1 MQEGGAV
8 LGCDILLTLK
18 EAMYFENKTWGTV
31 NKYIQRGKIQAEK
44 LDTGLRCGFEY
55 RVPLTELSKKAQQR
69 YFKERRENAPERLF
83 VDEDVGEE
91 AEDEKR
97 PVNFELLTNEQRL
110 EALRW
115 ETIIRLWQAE
125 VAFLKDKKTEAT
137 KEFVRKYNNENEP
150 KISVRT
156 LYEKDKAYKKYGV
169 TGLAD
174 MRKSR
179 KKRGTRMDERLYSA
193 FVQWYLNENRLTISY
208 IYENIKRWVEQEGLD
223 IKVPSEASFR
233 RAAESIPVAAIKL
246 FRYGSKVY
254 SDECEPF
261 VQRLYDDIYSNDY
274 WSSDY
279 HTLDLMV
286 KDDVT
291 GEIYRPHLCTWIDV
305 RSRKVLAMRLRK
317 SADSHGVVLCFKDAV
332 GTYGLPGNVY
342 LDNGR
347 EFLVHDFGGRGRR
360 KTDSNAFYGTG
371 ILERL
376 GITMINAIVRNGKAK
391 VIERSF
397 KQITSEFA
405 KLYITYCGNRP
416 ENRPYAHN
424 TILKNE
430 KNIPLASAVK
440 KDLENYIFGIYNE
453 NVSEAEG
460 IRGKSPNE
468 AYAENLITKR
478 VLKKDQLNLMLL
490 RNAKLQSVD
499 RNGVFIK
506 IAGAKIW
513 YYDADFVSAN
523 LKRKVYVRYDP
534 DELTS
539 VRVYDENEVFMAEL
553 KKMPT
558 GGYDMASDIE
568 AIKYVNAGKKKLAT
582 YTKHFIENQ
591 KEIMKVKP
599 LRDIVMRTA
608 SEQRQRIS
616 EEESAVVFAN
626 FNFTETECVKVE
638 NRINFKQMIESAK
651 RQRG

>member
-1 MQEGGAV
+1 M
-8 LGCDILLTLK
+8 GCNILLTLK
-18 EAMYFENKTWGTV
+18 EASYFEAVKYKTLKMNV
-31 NKYIQRGKIQAEK
+31 IRGKINAEK

-55 RVPLTELSKKAQQR
+55 RIPLTELSKKAQAR
-69 YFKERRENAPERLF
+69 YFKERRN
-83 VDEDVGEE
+83 EE
-91 AEDEKR
+91 ADEAILSGDGEKMPELKR
-97 PVNFELLTNEQRL
+97 PINFEELTGEQRDI
-110 EALRW
+110 AADW
-115 ETIIRLWQAE
+115 EGIIKAWQRYI
-125 VAFLKDKKTEAT
+125 FSTNSKTEAT
-137 KEFVRKYNNENEP
+137 KEFVKEYNSAHNK

-156 LYEKDKAYKKYGV
+156 LYEKDKLYKQYGIA
-169 TGLAD
+169 GLAD
-174 MRKSR
+174 MRRSR

-360 KTDSNAFYGTG
+360 KTDFNAFYGTG

-376 GITMINAIVRNGKAK
+376 GITMVNAIVRNGKAK

-397 KQITSEFA
+397 KQITSEFS

-430 KNIPLASAVK
+430 KNIPLASEVK
-440 KDLENYIFGIYNE
+440 KDLEDYIFGIYNE
-453 NVSEAEG
+453 NISDAEG

-478 VLKKDQLNLMLL
+478 VLKKEQLNLMLL
-490 RNAKLQSVD
+490 RSAKLQSVD

-599 LRDIVMRTA
+599 LRNIVMRA
-608 SEQRQRIS
+608 AQEQRKRLS
-616 EEESAVVFAN
+616 EESSAVIFTDFS
-626 FNFTETECVKVE
+626 FNE
-638 NRINFKQMIESAK
+638 NEVTSINNKNIINFKQMIQSAK
-651 RQRG
+651 ENRG

>member
-1 MQEGGAV
+1 M
-8 LGCDILLTLK
+8 GCDILLTLK
-18 EAMYFENKTWGTV
+18 EVMYFENKTWGTV

-69 YFKERRENAPERLF
+69 YFKERKKCEDDAVLLLGDGEKTPE
-83 VDEDVGEE
+83 V
-91 AEDEKR
+91 KR
-97 PVNFELLTNEQRL
+97 TVNFEELTYEQRDI
-110 EALRW
+110 AADW
-115 ETIIRLWQAE
+115 EGIIKSWQRYVFDASS
-125 VAFLKDKKTEAT
+125 KTKAT
-137 KEFVRKYNNENEP
+137 KEFIKKYNSEHEK
-150 KISVRT
+150 KISART
-156 LYEKDKAYKKYGV
+156 LYEKDKLYRQYGIA
-169 TGLAD
+169 GLAD

-179 KKRGTRMDERLYSA
+179 KKRGSKMDARIYSA
-193 FVQWYLNENRLTISY
+193 FVQWYLNENRLSVSY

-223 IKVPSEASFR
+223 IEVPSESSFR

-246 FRYGSKVY
+246 LRYGGKVY
-254 SDECEPF
+254 SDECEPY
-261 VQRLYDDIYSNDY
+261 VQRLYDDIYSNDF

-332 GTYGLPGNVY
+332 SIYGLPVNVY

-376 GITMINAIVRNGKAK
+376 GITMVNAIVRNGKAK

-416 ENRPYAHN
+416 ENRPYSHN
-424 TILKNE
+424 AILKNK

-599 LRDIVMRTA
+599 LRNIVMRA
-608 SEQRQRIS
+608 AQEQRKRLS
-616 EEESAVVFAN
+616 EESSAVIFTDFS
-626 FNFTETECVKVE
+626 FNE
-638 NRINFKQMIESAK
+638 NEATSINNKNIINFKQMIQSAK
-651 RQRG
+651 ENRG

>member
-1 MQEGGAV
+1 M
-8 LGCDILLTLK
+8 GCDILLNLK
-18 EAMYFENKTWGTV
+18 EASYFEV
-31 NKYIQRGKIQAEK
+31 VKYQTIKKKVQRGILDAERI
-44 LDTGLRCGFEY
+44 DTGLRGGFEY
-55 RVPLTELSKKAQQR
+55 RIPLTELSKKAQAR
-69 YFKERRENAPERLF
+69 YFKERRN
-83 VDEDVGEE
+83 EE
-91 AEDEKR
+91 ADEAILSGDGEKMPELKR
-97 PVNFELLTNEQRL
+97 PINFEELTGEQRDI
-110 EALRW
+110 AADW
-115 ETIIRLWQAE
+115 EKVIKSWQGYIFSASS
-125 VAFLKDKKTEAT
+125 KTEAT
-137 KEFVRKYNNENEP
+137 KEFVEKYNSEHEK
-150 KISVRT
+150 KISTRT
-156 LYEKDKAYKKYGV
+156 LYEKDKLYRQYGIA
-169 TGLAD
+169 GLAD
-174 MRKSR
+174 MRRSR

-193 FVQWYLNENRLTISY
+193 FIQWYLNENRLSISY
-208 IYENIKRWVEQEGLD
+208 VYKNVKRWVEQEGLD

-246 FRYGSKVY
+246 LRHGEKVY

-286 KDDVT
+286 RDDVT

-305 RSRKVLAMRLRK
+305 RSRKVLAVRLRK
-317 SADSHGVVLCFKDAV
+317 SADSYGVILAFKDAV
-332 GTYGLPGNVY
+332 SAYGLPYIVY

-360 KTDSNAFYGTG
+360 KTDKNAFYGTG

-376 GITMINAIVRNGKAK
+376 DIKMINAKVGNGKAK

-397 KQITSEFA
+397 KQITSEFSR
-405 KLYITYCGNRP
+405 LYITYCGNRP
-416 ENRPYAHN
+416 ENRPHAHN
-424 TILKNE
+424 SILKNE
-430 KNIPLASAVK
+430 KNIPLASEVK
-440 KDLENYIFGIYNE
+440 KELEDYIFGIYNE
-453 NVSEAEG
+453 NVSDAEG

-468 AYAENLITKR
+468 AYGENLITKR
-478 VLKKDQLNLMLL
+478 VLKKEQLNLMLL

-534 DELTS
+534 DDLES
-539 VRVYDENEVFMAEL
+539 VRVYDEHEAFIVTL
-553 KKMPT
+553 QKMVT
-558 GGYDMASDIE
+558 GGYDIEKDID
-568 AIKYVNAGKKKLAT
+568 AVKYVNAGKKKLAN
-582 YTKHFIENQ
+582 YVKHFVDNQ

-599 LRDIVMRTA
+599 LKDIVMRTA

-626 FNFTETECVKVE
+626 FNFAETECVKVE